1 MKEGRGSYSEAL
13 KRYVVDEVERG
24 KMNQVEA
31 NERYGILGHSTIL
44 KWQRRYGKAAGGK
57 TRMMRTNA
65 MTEQEIELIRLRKE
79 NEALKRDLADERFKN
94 IVWETMVEVA
104 ERELKIPIRK
114 KYGAKRSV
122 RKGRRRARSVK
133 SVDCLARAARL
144 ITKRRSGAD
153 GMRRMRKR
161 Y

>member
-1 MKEGRGSYSEAL
+1 MKERRGRYTEAL
-13 KRYVVDEVERG
+13 KRYVVREVESG
-24 KMNQVEA
+24 KMSQVEA

-44 KWQRRYGKAAGGK
+44 KWQRRYGKAAGGT
-57 TRMMRTNA
+57 TRMIRTNA

-114 KYGAKRSV
+114 KYGAKRS
-122 RKGRRRARSVK
+122 AR
-133 SVDCLARAARL
+133 
-144 ITKRRSGAD
+144 
-153 GMRRMRKR
+153 
-161 Y
+161 

>member
-1 MKEGRGSYSEAL
+1 MREDRGRYTEAL
-13 KRYVVDEVERG
+13 KRYVVKEVECGR
-24 KMNQVEA
+24 MSQVEA

-44 KWQRRYGKAAGGK
+44 KWQRRYGKASDGP
-57 TRMMRTNA
+57 TRTKRTNE

-114 KYGAKRSV
+114 KYGAKRST
-122 RKGRRRARSVK
+122 R
-133 SVDCLARAARL
+133 
-144 ITKRRSGAD
+144 
-153 GMRRMRKR
+153 
-161 Y
+161 

>member
-1 MKEGRGSYSEAL
+1 MREGRGRYTEAL
-13 KRYVVDEVERG
+13 KRYVVSEVESG
-24 KMNQVEA
+24 KMSQVEA

-44 KWQRRYGKAAGGK
+44 KWQRRYGKRAGGP
-57 TRMMRTNA
+57 TRMKGTNA

-114 KYGAKRSV
+114 KYGAKRS
-122 RKGRRRARSVK
+122 AR
-133 SVDCLARAARL
+133 
-144 ITKRRSGAD
+144 
-153 GMRRMRKR
+153 
-161 Y
+161 

>member
-1 MKEGRGSYSEAL
+1 MREGRGRYSEAL
-13 KRYVVDEVERG
+13 KRYVVREVESG
-24 KMNQVEA
+24 KMSQVEA
-31 NERYGILGHSTIL
+31 NERYGILGHSTVL

-57 TRMMRTNA
+57 TRKMRTNA

-114 KYGAKRSV
+114 KYGAKRS
-122 RKGRRRARSVK
+122 
-133 SVDCLARAARL
+133 
-144 ITKRRSGAD
+144 
-153 GMRRMRKR
+153 MR
-161 Y
+161 

>member
-1 MKEGRGSYSEAL
+1 MREGRGRYTEVL
-13 KRYVVDEVERG
+13 KRYVVREVESG
-24 KMNQVEA
+24 KMSQVEA

-44 KWQRRYGKAAGGK
+44 KWQRRYGKVAGGK

-114 KYGAKRSV
+114 KYGAKRS
-122 RKGRRRARSVK
+122 AR
-133 SVDCLARAARL
+133 
-144 ITKRRSGAD
+144 
-153 GMRRMRKR
+153 
-161 Y
+161 